1 MGVRGKI
8 CIVSGGGR
16 GLGRAMTLA
25 LESAGAT
32 VIAPT
37 FIEEDLRIIEAEG
50 KKIADGAHG
59 NVQALLCDVRK
70 ADECERVI
78 ENTFDRFGKI
88 DVVVNNAGVGML
100 LISDTFTSQQTKF
113 WEAPVGPV
121 KAIIET
127 NFIGPFLM
135 ARCAVPHMI
144 KKGWG
149 RIVNVTTSV
158 HTMQRAG
165 FYPYGPAKAGF
176 EAATRVW
183 AEDLEG
189 TGVTVNI
196 LIPGGAADTNLLP
209 GKVGDQ
215 TRSGADGKLINP
227 NVMAEP
233 IKWLASDASDEFN
246 GFRFIGEKWNT
257 NIDPTEAA
265 RSVMTPVG
273 FDPKKA
279 I

>member
-1 MGVRGKI
+1 MAVRGKV

-25 LESAGAT
+25 LASAGAT

-37 FIEEDLRIIEAEG
+37 FIEEDIQTIEAEAE
-50 KKIADGAHG
+50 KIAGVASE
-59 NVQALLCDVRK
+59 NIQAMLCDVRK
-70 ADECERVI
+70 ADDCKRVM
-78 ENTFDRFGKI
+78 EETLDRFGRI
-88 DVVVNNAGVGML
+88 DVIVNNAGVGML
-100 LISDTFTSQQTKF
+100 LISDTFTSQPTKF
-113 WEAPVGPV
+113 WEAPLEPV

-127 NFIGPFLM
+127 NFVGPFLM
-135 ARCAVPHMI
+135 VRSAVPHMI
-144 KKGWG
+144 KNGWG

-209 GKVGDQ
+209 GKVGDK

-227 NVMAEP
+227 AVMAEP
-233 IKWLASDASDEFN
+233 IKWLASEASDKFN
-246 GFRFIGEKWNT
+246 GFRFIGEKWNKK
-257 NIDPTEAA
+257 IDPTEAA
-265 RSVMTPVG
+265 RLVMTPVG
-273 FDPKKA
+273 FDPRKA